1 MAGDDHGLWLK
12 LAMIMFLTWSL
23 LFYGVRL
30 WGRLRVKT
38 AASDDVVVTCALA
51 ISFVGQGI
59 MYTAVHKGYGK
70 RSESLST
77 DALHSIHKYIYAAHY
92 IYVISVGTTRVASAL
107 SIEHIAQQGPYTRR
121 ARAMA
126 WLSGAWTFTSLLVV
140 AIRPPYMRPWLAAD
154 GQSTMFSRW
163 IGVEATGLAVEV
175 ALWAL
180 AIHLVMSLQMQ
191 QNRRIFIIAAF
202 GFPAILTAGALHFS
216 IIATSVTAL
225 KPFLTVFDQPKFGYG
240 RSAESGD
247 PYYKLEMFRRVN
259 RQLDVE
265 DDSANWRPHQGSS
278 ERSILSEPDKV
289 MTRKRG
295 DSDGDDR
302 SRPYHGSAN
311 RPPRARDPTF
321 GDVTFLQT
329 HTWERLLIQKTTEF
343 VVRYEEDKSVE
354 R

>member
-1 MAGDDHGLWLK
+1 MRLYY
-12 LAMIMFLTWSL
+12 LAPSIN
-23 LFYGVRL
+23 
-30 WGRLRVKT
+30 
-38 AASDDVVVTCALA
+38 SD
-51 ISFVGQGI
+51 
-59 MYTAVHKGYGK
+59 MNH
-70 RSESLST
+70 ST
-77 DALHSIHKYIYAAHY
+77 
-92 IYVISVGTTRVASAL
+92 
-107 SIEHIAQQGPYTRR
+107 
-121 ARAMA
+121 
-126 WLSGAWTFTSLLVV
+126 
-140 AIRPPYMRPWLAAD
+140 
-154 GQSTMFSRW
+154 
-163 IGVEATGLAVEV
+163 
-175 ALWAL
+175 
-180 AIHLVMSLQMQ
+180 
-191 QNRRIFIIAAF
+191 IIA
-202 GFPAILTAGALHFS
+202 AILTAGALHFS

-302 SRPYHGSAN
+302 GRPYHGSAN
-311 RPPRARDPTF
+311 QPPRARDPTF